1 MVVIADFMLEG
12 SAIDPWWTGDRV
24 LGVCAAWC
32 VCRKANVVENAC
44 FLASAAE
51 AHQRGEKREE
61 HDQEGQDAK
70 ALRKM
75 AIVTCLESVMNMKI
89 LEVEVVSLLFCLST

>member
-1 MVVIADFMLEG
+1 MLEG
-12 SAIDPWWTGDRV
+12 SADRFFWTGDRV
-24 LGVCAAWC
+24 SGVCAALC
-32 VCRKANVVENAC
+32 VFRKANVVENAC

-51 AHQRGEKREE
+51 AHQHGEKREE

-75 AIVTCLESVMNMKI
+75 AIVKCLESVMNMKI